1 MCKGPEAAVRSG
13 CLNSRE
19 EASVVEEEGV
29 SRGYE
34 GREGMSHWEEPGLH
48 FESHGRGAEERQDQI
63 CIFGKLPGG
72 WVERGQEY
80 SIRETGHPGK

>member
-1 MCKGPEAAVRSG
+1 MRLG
-13 CLNSRE
+13 CLNSTE

-34 GREGMSHWEEPGLH
+34 GREGMNHWEEPGLH
-48 FESHGRGAEERQDQI
+48 PESPREPWESGEQKRDKIRFAFLESPLGE
-63 CIFGKLPGG
+63 

-80 SIRETGHPGK
+80 SIWETGHPGK